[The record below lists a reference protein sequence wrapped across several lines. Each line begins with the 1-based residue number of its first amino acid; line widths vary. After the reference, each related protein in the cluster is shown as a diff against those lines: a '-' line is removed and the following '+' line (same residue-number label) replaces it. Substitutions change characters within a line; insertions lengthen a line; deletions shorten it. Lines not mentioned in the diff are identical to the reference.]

1 MPNLASLES
10 VLSINFQDKNLL
22 QCALTHRSVR
32 SQHNERLEFL
42 GDAVLSFVI
51 ADTLYRRYPD
61 LEEGELSRVR
71 AGLVNG
77 EMLAVIARR
86 FDIGPFLILGQGEVK
101 SGGHERDSILAD
113 AVEAIIGA
121 LYLDAGIDAAS
132 ALILRF
138 YEGRCFDDL
147 IDAKLKKDPKSAL
160 QEWLQAHK
168 LPLPTYTA
176 ETTGEAHAQ
185 VFDVVCTVENLPHE
199 AHGKSSSR
207 RRAERQA
214 AKAYLALLKGK

>member
-1 MPNLASLES
+1 MPSLDFLEQA
-10 VLSINFQDKNLL
+10 LSITFSDKGLL

-42 GDAVLSFVI
+42 GDAILSFVI
-51 ADTLYRRYPD
+51 ADTLYRRYPQ

-77 EMLAVIARR
+77 EMLASIARR
-86 FDIGPFLILGQGEVK
+86 YDLGRFLILGQGEVK
-101 SGGHERDSILAD
+101 SGGHERESILAD
-113 AVEAIIGA
+113 AIEAIIGA
-121 LYLDAGIDAAS
+121 LYLDADMDAAR

-138 YEGRCFDDL
+138 YEGSCFDDL

-168 LPLPTYTA
+168 LPLPAYDA
-176 ETTGEAHAQ
+176 ETSGEAHAQ
-185 VFDVVCTVENLPHE
+185 TFDVTCRVDGLPHE
-199 AHGKSSSR
+199 AHGQSSSR
-207 RRAERQA
+207 RRAEQQA
-214 AKAYLALLKGK
+214 AEAYLALLKGR